1 MSHLKTPI
9 VVAVIGEGGSGG
21 ALALGV
27 GDEILMMEYSIYSVI
42 SPEGCASILWRD
54 TAKAEVAAEMM
65 KITAPDLKKFGV
77 IDRIIPEPLG
87 GAHRDHKAAADA
99 LKAALLETLPPL
111 LSLSMPQL
119 LERRYQKF
127 REMGAMKRK
136 AGGAV

>member
-1 MSHLKTPI
+1 
-9 VVAVIGEGGSGG
+9 VAVIGEGGSGG
-21 ALALGV
+21 ALAIGV
-27 GDEILMMEYSIYSVI
+27 GDEILMMEYSVYSVI

-87 GAHRDHKAAADA
+87 GAHRDHKAAGDA
-99 LKAALLETLPPL
+99 LKAALLEALLPL
-111 LSLSMPQL
+111 LSLPIPQL
-119 LERRYQKF
+119 LERRYRKF

-136 AGGAV
+136 AGGAA

>member
-1 MSHLKTPI
+1 
-9 VVAVIGEGGSGG
+9 VAVIGEGGSGG

-119 LERRYQKF
+119 LERRYRKF